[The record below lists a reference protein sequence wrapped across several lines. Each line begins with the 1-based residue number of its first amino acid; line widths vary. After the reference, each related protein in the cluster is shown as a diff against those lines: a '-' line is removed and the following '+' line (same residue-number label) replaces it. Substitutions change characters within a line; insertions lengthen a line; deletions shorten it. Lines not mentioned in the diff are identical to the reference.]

1 MRGARVN
8 FLVGG
13 GFGSM
18 MSGRCRVYVGGI
30 GLLAHCR
37 REVVEEVDTVTS
49 GFSEEVRVLFGRQR
63 VCRGGG
69 DLEW

>member
-1 MRGARVN
+1 MEDVVFTLEVLGCWHIV
-8 FLVGG
+8 V
-13 GFGSM
+13 
-18 MSGRCRVYVGGI
+18 
-30 GLLAHCR
+30 
-37 REVVEEVDTVTS
+37 EVVEEVDTVTS